1 MKAPPRGVRGY
12 TGYIRLGSS
21 STVIMNGSVRVT
33 FTPAPSG
40 GAAFD
45 AAGQVSLPDGSAAEN
60 GGTQIT
66 VNGDGATLA
75 ERKARRQ

>member
-1 MKAPPRGVRGY
+1 MEKG
-12 TGYIRLGSS
+12 
-21 STVIMNGSVRVT
+21 
-33 FTPAPSG
+33 G

-66 VNGDGATLA
+66 VNGDGPPWPNGKPAGSKKHLSCI
-75 ERKARRQ
+75 

>member
-1 MKAPPRGVRGY
+1 MEKG
-12 TGYIRLGSS
+12 
-21 STVIMNGSVRVT
+21 
-33 FTPAPSG
+33 G

-45 AAGQVSLPDGSAAEN
+45 AAGQVSLPDGTVVES